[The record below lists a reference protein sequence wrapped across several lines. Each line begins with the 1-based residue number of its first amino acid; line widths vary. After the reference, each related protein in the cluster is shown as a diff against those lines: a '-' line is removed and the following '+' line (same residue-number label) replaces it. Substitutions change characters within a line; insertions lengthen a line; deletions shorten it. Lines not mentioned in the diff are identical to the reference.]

1 VANTQWNGSDKSANV
16 TLSGLNLIA
25 VASGASAWVRA
36 VDKQITGKFYWECTP
51 TVWGNANT
59 GVGFSTPNVTTPVPT
74 SIGTCV
80 VIKSGVINVD
90 GVSSGST
97 LGARAAADVI
107 SVAVD
112 FGARL
117 TWFRVAAA
125 GNWNGSATANPATG
139 AGGVAITSSGV
150 GVPAFPLAI
159 MGANLDAITA
169 NFGDTAFTGTV
180 PSGFTS
186 GFTAGASIGTNAL
199 ATQAAVEHWL
209 TTNPAAQVT
218 QVALEH
224 WASVQT
230 TYPTP
235 LTPSMMLSGSRAG
248 IGSVVLVQD
257 NTTRTEM
264 VSDVGAVMQIAQIV
278 PPVGGAQARAMI
290 LA

>member
-1 VANTQWNGSDKSANV
+1 MANTTWNGSDKSANV
-16 TLSGLNLIA
+16 TLTGSNLIA
-25 VASGASAWVRA
+25 TASGASAWVRA
-36 VDKQITGKFYWECTP
+36 VDRQLTGKFYWECTP

-59 GVGFSTPNVTTPVPT
+59 GVGFCPSSVATPTQAAV
-74 SIGTCV
+74 GTCV

-97 LGARAAADVI
+97 LGARLAADVI

-117 TWFRVAAA
+117 AWFRVAAA

-139 AGGVAITSSGV
+139 AGGVAITSSG
-150 GVPAFPLAI
+150 GGIPAFPLAI

-186 GFTAGASIGTNAL
+186 GFTAGASISTNAL
-199 ATQAAVEHWL
+199 ATQIAAEHWAAP
-209 TTNPAAQVT
+209 NPNAQVT

-224 WASVQT
+224 WASVANAV
-230 TYPTP
+230 P
-235 LTPSMMLSGSRAG
+235 GSTQAY
-248 IGSVVLVQD
+248 V
-257 NTTRTEM
+257 M
-264 VSDVGAVMQIAQIV
+264 VMA
-278 PPVGGAQARAMI
+278 
-290 LA
+290 